1 MARLTFPSC
10 AGAAIGTKGAF
21 ILVMMIGVMGC
32 AAPYERPDDE
42 ASAEAALALPFLA
55 STQASSPFENDR
67 IDPSL
72 DDSLALIDQLTEDL
86 VALTDEAILTH
97 AANRDLDPV
106 VTPPSPEIDP
116 MTHGE
121 NQPPFD
127 DIASFQATT
136 EVQCFSGICAGT
148 TLKGTSDVEINIHT
162 LQALVD
168 NLYASDATGRFVLS
182 GDLRREVVYDHLQS
196 LAQADM
202 VLTVEDEVYVMDE
215 AAGLYID
222 QHLAETGILEGGFD
236 LRHTDSNTRL
246 IGDLTN

>member
-10 AGAAIGTKGAF
+10 AGAAIGTKEGF
-21 ILVMMIGVMGC
+21 ILGVMISVMGC
-32 AAPYERPDDE
+32 AMPSQTPDE
-42 ASAEAALALPFLA
+42 QASAEAALALPFLA
-55 STQASSPFENDR
+55 STQAPTPFETDR

-72 DDSLALIDQLTEDL
+72 DVSLALIDQLTQDL

-106 VTPPSPEIDP
+106 VTPPSPKIDP
-116 MTHGE
+116 MTLDE

-136 EVQCFSGICAGT
+136 EVQCFSGICAGA
-148 TLKGTSDVEINIHT
+148 TLNGTSDVEINIHT

-182 GDLRREVVYDHLQS
+182 GDLRREVVFDHLQS

-202 VLTVEDEVYVMDE
+202 VLTVEDDVYVMDE

-222 QHLAETGILEGGFD
+222 QHLSETGILEVGFD
-236 LRHTDSNTRL
+236 LRHTDTDTRL